1 MKPKGRGVR
10 RHIGNTFSIDSYPWV
25 ERKFLYCTVTI
36 SFKIVIS
43 FVIVFFV
50 HEYFSFVFFLFFLWK
65 IISSALHAT
74 TNHVRVLLFCLTSKW
89 VSLQKTRIERTKR
102 ELLFWLLSSFNSRF
116 SFRDC
121 DDGVDDVHLRGSV
134 RPPCKNSS
142 RESKAYITHRE
153 QKPMTFLV
161 VIQSVPCVHGPLFPL
176 IIFLFYF
183 IFSYQSGEEKIE
195 CLEITG
201 RFEKFQETKS
211 LP

>member
-1 MKPKGRGVR
+1 M
-10 RHIGNTFSIDSYPWV
+10 
-25 ERKFLYCTVTI
+25 
-36 SFKIVIS
+36 
-43 FVIVFFV
+43 
-50 HEYFSFVFFLFFLWK
+50 
-65 IISSALHAT
+65 HAT

-161 VIQSVPCVHGPLFPL
+161 VIQSVPCAWPPFSSYHF
-176 IIFLFYF
+176 FLYF
-183 IFSYQSGEEKIE
+183 ILFFPINQGGRGIE